1 MSGVGIGGI
10 GVFALI
16 ATTTTGAVLALF
28 TPVAFAFLGYHPIAV
43 EYVLGSIDAAVLL
56 VFRYDG
62 LGFTPGEISH
72 LADVKSTIGY
82 VRIGFGAALVLCTVL
97 ALLSGR
103 AFRAACLWA
112 PGVFIAIGGA
122 VVLAYFTVGFQAVG
136 SLFHRVFF
144 PQGNWQF
151 PFSSLIIRLYG
162 TQEMIIGTV
171 FVLATALVLL
181 VGIAGAAWW
190 GLRHQRGSPDPENP
204 LGF

>member
-1 MSGVGIGGI
+1 MTGAAIRVLGVI
-10 GVFALI
+10 ALI
-16 ATTTTGAVLALF
+16 ATAVTGAVLALF
-28 TPVAFAFLGYHPIAV
+28 TPAAFSLLGYHPIAV

-62 LGFTPGEISH
+62 LAFTPREISH
-72 LADVKSTIGY
+72 LADVKATIGY
-82 VRIGFGAALVLCTVL
+82 VRMGFAAALVLCAVL
-97 ALLSGR
+97 ALLRGR

-112 PGVFIAIGGA
+112 PGVFVAIGGA

-151 PFSSLIIRLYG
+151 PFSSLIINLYG
-162 TQEMIIGTV
+162 TQEMVNGTV

-190 GLRHQRGSPDPENP
+190 GLRRRQGSPDTEIP
-204 LGF
+204 